1 LILIPATRD
10 AIDIPIIAS
19 GGFADGR
26 GLVGCLGLGADGM
39 NMGTRFVAT
48 REAPVHDNVKQAL
61 IDHGE
66 RDTRLIMRT
75 LRNTER
81 VIQNQTVDKVL
92 EIESKGDTK
101 IEDIAP
107 YVSGLV
113 GKEMLEDGEME
124 KGVMSAGQCMGLIND
139 IPTCQELLD
148 RIMADAEK
156 IINDKFAQAIV

>member
-1 LILIPATRD
+1 
-10 AIDIPIIAS
+10 
-19 GGFADGR
+19 
-26 GLVGCLGLGADGM
+26 
-39 NMGTRFVAT
+39 
-48 REAPVHDNVKQAL
+48 VHDNVKQTL
-61 IDHGE
+61 INHGE